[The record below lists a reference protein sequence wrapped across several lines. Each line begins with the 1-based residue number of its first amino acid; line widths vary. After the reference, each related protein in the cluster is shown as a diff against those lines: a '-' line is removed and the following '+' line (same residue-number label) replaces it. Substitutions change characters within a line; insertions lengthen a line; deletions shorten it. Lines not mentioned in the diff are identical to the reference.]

1 MFRLFRSAGDRSK
14 LSDSIMKNGSG
25 AAKDVYLV
33 AGLGNPGKKYDGTRH
48 NVGFDTLDIFI
59 DDNSVGKP
67 SKKFNALIGST
78 VIDGK
83 KVFVTKPLT
92 YMNRSGDAIRKIAEY
107 YGIDVTKKLIVIS
120 DEINLPPGKIRI
132 RKKGSAGG
140 HNGLKNIIENLGTD
154 EFIRIRI
161 GVGDNRGSDLVNHV
175 LSPFSKA
182 DKVLVAE
189 AEQKASDAVRCII
202 EDGPDKAMNL
212 YN

>member
-1 MFRLFRSAGDRSK
+1 MFRLFRSRETYNTEAGKQKSA
-14 LSDSIMKNGSG
+14 GSG
-25 AAKDVYLV
+25 ANYEVYLV

-48 NVGFDTLDIFI
+48 NVGFDALDIFI
-59 DDNSVGKP
+59 DDTSVGKP

-78 VIDGK
+78 RIGDK
-83 KVFVTKPLT
+83 KVFAVKPLT
-92 YMNRSGDAIRKIAEY
+92 YMNRSGDAIRKIVEY
-107 YGIDVTKKLIVIS
+107 YGIDVTSKLIVIS

-154 EFIRIRI
+154 EFIRIRV
-161 GVGDNRGSDLVNHV
+161 GVGDNKGSDLVNHV

-182 DKVLVAE
+182 DRALVKE
-189 AEQKASDAVRCII
+189 AEQKAADAVRCII
-202 EDGPDKAMNL
+202 ENGPDQAMNL